1 VKDLQQLGRRTAG
14 TKTELSPHLPTAFIK
29 GLVLPLL
36 GIANSRLGL
45 DIIKPDVLSAFSVGP
60 DVLAGNAA
68 SMAADTLVQIQ
79 NHGNLRFNLHTIPPF
94 QPFGPRS
101 PHRVEHQLVRNS

>member
-1 VKDLQQLGRRTAG
+1 MKDLQQFARRTAG
-14 TKTELSPHLPTAFIK
+14 TETELSPHLPTALVK
-29 GLVLPLL
+29 GLVFPLL
-36 GIANSRLGL
+36 RIANSRLGL
-45 DIIKPDVLSAFSVGP
+45 DIIKPDVLSACSVGP

-68 SMAADTLVQIQ
+68 SMAAETLVQIQ